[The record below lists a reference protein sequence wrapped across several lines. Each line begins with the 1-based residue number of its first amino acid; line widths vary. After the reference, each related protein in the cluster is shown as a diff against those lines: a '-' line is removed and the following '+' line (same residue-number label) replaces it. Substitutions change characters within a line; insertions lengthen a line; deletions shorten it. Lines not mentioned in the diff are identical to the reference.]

1 MSHEKKIEVGNHV
14 YGYRL
19 FPNAKTDLNEFG
31 AKVEV
36 AIITID
42 DTTPIRI
49 NIDKSIDFNDINC
62 DQFMLTRLA
71 ELADYISVT
80 YGSNDEDLDMEGINK
95 WIESELDEIVTYM
108 ISRHRGGKRNEICV
122 TAEENESD

>member
-1 MSHEKKIEVGNHV
+1 MSHEKKVEANNHV

-19 FPNAKTDLNEFG
+19 FPNAKTDLEEFG
-31 AKVEV
+31 ANIEV

-49 NIDKSIDFNDINC
+49 NIDKSVDFNDINC

-71 ELADYISVT
+71 ELADYIGVT

-95 WIESELDEIVTYM
+95 WIESELYEIVTYM
-108 ISRHRGGKRNEICV
+108 ASRRHGGK
-122 TAEENESD
+122 

>member
-1 MSHEKKIEVGNHV
+1 MSHEKKVESNNRV

-19 FPNAKTDLNEFG
+19 FPNAKTDLEEFG

-49 NIDKSIDFNDINC
+49 NIDKSIDFNYINC

-95 WIESELDEIVTYM
+95 WIESELYEIITYM
-108 ISRHRGGKRNEICV
+108 ASRRHGGK
-122 TAEENESD
+122 